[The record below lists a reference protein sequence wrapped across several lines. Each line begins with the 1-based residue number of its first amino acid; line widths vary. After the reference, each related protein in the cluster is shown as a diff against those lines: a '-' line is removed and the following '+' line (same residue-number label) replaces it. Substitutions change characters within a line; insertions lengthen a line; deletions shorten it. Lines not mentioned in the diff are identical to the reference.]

1 MGLLF
6 ALFSW
11 GSGGGTYDDLGIP
24 VSDFGVLIFFSFGEG
39 SVAGLYTCQS
49 HIQIVYIT
57 KSGHGIETHLRSN
70 LAQLLEGYGLGNRN
84 GHVSKLSTAVNGI
97 TYRRGSLFSSHI
109 QVCVDISGG

>member
-70 LAQLLEGYGLGNRN
+70 LAQLLEGYGLGIAMAMLANCQP
-84 GHVSKLSTAVNGI
+84 LSMALHTDEGV
-97 TYRRGSLFSSHI
+97 FSAAI
-109 QVCVDISGG
+109 FKYV